1 MFKFV
6 FGKAQRVESLIY
18 EYLATVQQ
26 CKFNFSE
33 AMSACLLHGALSEDF
48 EFYILKTHKHES
60 RADDIVQEINDLM
73 YGKALLPESR
83 GDILGLLEALENL
96 PSCFEH
102 ILYMIQNQKITVPRP
117 IWSDC
122 NEMLKLSLEC
132 CDLVTGQ
139 VEALFK
145 KNGNL
150 RSLMAQIDANE
161 SHCDHIERKII
172 SKIFDDARIAPFEKL
187 QLRELVELVGDISD
201 IAERISRRINI
212 IDLKRRV

>member
-6 FGKAQRVESLIY
+6 FGKAHQVESLIY
-18 EYLATVQQ
+18 EYLATLQQ
-26 CKFNFSE
+26 CKFNFSQ
-33 AMSACLLHGALSEDF
+33 AMSACLLHGARSEDF
-48 EFYILKTHKHES
+48 EFYIVKTHKHES

-83 GDILGLLEALENL
+83 SDIMGLLEALENL
-96 PSCFEH
+96 PTLFEH

-117 IWSDC
+117 IWNEC
-122 NEMLKLSLEC
+122 NEMVKISLEC

-145 KNGNL
+145 KDGDL
-150 RSLMAQIDANE
+150 RGLMAQIDAKE
-161 SHCDHIERKII
+161 SHCDHIERKTI
-172 SKIFDDARIAPFEKL
+172 SKIFDDASIDPFAKL
-187 QLRELVELVGDISD
+187 QLRELIEAVGDISD

-212 IDLKRRV
+212 SDLKRRV